1 MPMRYAADG
10 SGKVIRG
17 STPRP
22 SQMFGGKEYIMEEAI
37 HGDFALVRAW
47 KGDTEGNL
55 IYRKTSRN
63 HNPAIATAGRVT
75 IAEVEELVP
84 AGMLEADEVHT
95 PGIFVDRIVQG
106 PSEKYIERL
115 TLAGERSAADAMTPE
130 RERIARRA
138 ALELSDG
145 DYVNLGIGM
154 PTLVSNFVPE
164 GVRIVLQSENG
175 MLGVG
180 PFPPRGEEDA
190 DLVNA
195 GKQTVTALPGASY
208 FSADASFGMIR
219 GGHCDV
225 TILGSMQVAANGD
238 MANYLIPGKLVKGM
252 GGAMDLV
259 SSPAKVIVTME
270 HCDRKGNSKVLPT
283 CTLPLTGAGVVSM
296 LVTEFGVWRFSP
308 EGGML
313 MTEIAP
319 GIDLDSVRAATR
331 APFSVVDNL
340 PLMKGSS

>member
-1 MPMRYAADG
+1 
-10 SGKVIRG
+10 
-17 STPRP
+17 
-22 SQMFGGKEYIMEEAI
+22 
-37 HGDFALVRAW
+37 
-47 KGDTEGNL
+47 
-55 IYRKTSRN
+55 
-63 HNPAIATAGRVT
+63 
-75 IAEVEELVP
+75 
-84 AGMLEADEVHT
+84 
-95 PGIFVDRIVQG
+95 
-106 PSEKYIERL
+106 
-115 TLAGERSAADAMTPE
+115 
-130 RERIARRA
+130 
-138 ALELSDG
+138 
-145 DYVNLGIGM
+145 M

-270 HCDRKGNSKVLPT
+270 HCDRKGNSKVHRRPH
-283 CTLPLTGAGVVSM
+283 P
-296 LVTEFGVWRFSP
+296 
-308 EGGML
+308 
-313 MTEIAP
+313 
-319 GIDLDSVRAATR
+319 
-331 APFSVVDNL
+331 
-340 PLMKGSS
+340 